1 MTNALTRRALLGA
14 GLFGLVG
21 CGQPPPATGN
31 KIPSGTSNTPRLR
44 LIGEA
49 TLPHR
54 MDFQGTVVGGLS
66 GIDYD
71 PASGLYVL
79 VSDDRSQLNPAR
91 FYTARIPLTAAG
103 LAPPALHSVTHL
115 LRADGSPFPNSRRAQ
130 AHEEVPDPEAI
141 RWLPGGNLLW
151 TSEGTVTRGM
161 GPALHESQP
170 DGRWV
175 RNITLPAMFDANLG
189 GGTGPRDNQTL
200 EGLALTPDGRTAW
213 LAMEDALIQ
222 DGPLPRIGAVGGPC
236 RITAMDVASGR
247 VLRQIAYV
255 LDPIPARGPLP
266 GVIPPTVYADNGISE
281 VLMQDAHQMLVLE
294 RAYVMGQGNSLR
306 LYRIDTRAGTDT
318 LALPQ
323 LTAANHQP
331 APKTLVAD
339 FATLGLSRLDN
350 TEGMTWG
357 PALQHGNRSSRTL
370 VVVSDDNF
378 RSAQTT
384 QFAAFEFIE

>member
-1 MTNALTRRALLGA
+1 
-14 GLFGLVG
+14 
-21 CGQPPPATGN
+21 
-31 KIPSGTSNTPRLR
+31 
-44 LIGEA
+44 
-49 TLPHR
+49 
-54 MDFQGTVVGGLS
+54 
-66 GIDYD
+66 
-71 PASGLYVL
+71 
-79 VSDDRSQLNPAR
+79 
-91 FYTARIPLTAAG
+91 
-103 LAPPALHSVTHL
+103 
-115 LRADGSPFPNSRRAQ
+115 
-130 AHEEVPDPEAI
+130 
-141 RWLPGGNLLW
+141 
-151 TSEGTVTRGM
+151 
-161 GPALHESQP
+161 
-170 DGRWV
+170 
-175 RNITLPAMFDANLG
+175 
-189 GGTGPRDNQTL
+189 
-200 EGLALTPDGRTAW
+200 
-213 LAMEDALIQ
+213 MEDALIQ
-222 DGPLPRIGAVGGPC
+222 DGPLPRIGAVAGPY
-236 RITAMDVASGR
+236 RITATDVASGR